1 MIWRRSY
8 DIPPPPV
15 TPDSEYYPG
24 NDRRYADIP
33 KEQLPLTESLKT
45 TADRFLPYWKNEIFP
60 RVMKGE
66 RLIISAHGNS
76 LRALVMYLDNI
87 SEKDI
92 TGLNIPTACPLVYDF
107 DEQGNVIPHPDAIA
121 PLRGHYLGDQDAIR
135 AKISKVANQTKKN

>member
-8 DIPPPPV
+8 DVPPPAV
-15 TPDSEYYPG
+15 STDSEYYPG

-33 KEQLPLTESLKT
+33 KNLLPTTESLKT
-45 TADRFLPYWKNEIFP
+45 TAERFLPYWKNEIFP
-60 RVMKGE
+60 RVLKGE
-66 RLIISAHGNS
+66 RLVISAHGNS
-76 LRALVMYLDNI
+76 LRALVMFLDQI

-121 PLRGHYLGDQDAIR
+121 PLRGHYLGDQEVIR
-135 AKISKVANQTKKN
+135 AKINKVANQTKKN

>member
-8 DIPPPPV
+8 DIPTPAV
-15 TPDSEYYPG
+15 TTDSEYYPG

-33 KEQLPLTESLKT
+33 KNELPTTESLKT
-45 TADRFLPYWKNEIFP
+45 TAERFLPYWKEEIFP
-60 RVMKGE
+60 RVLKGE

-76 LRALVMYLDNI
+76 LRALVMYLDQI

-107 DEQGNVIPHPDAIA
+107 DEKGNIIPHPDAIA
-121 PLRGHYLGDQDAIR
+121 PLRGHYLGDQAAIR
-135 AKISKVANQTKKN
+135 AKINKVANQTKKK